1 MCRLKGVGSTYLDR
15 YVWVIERERVSERV
29 SERVRER
36 ERERGRGIWQSA
48 PCKADRNPLKVQ
60 QDRSETGS
68 NFKFIF
74 RKKYFETENSGQTM
88 GLFSRRR

>member
-36 ERERGRGIWQSA
+36 EREREREDVVYGNQHLAKLTGI
-48 PCKADRNPLKVQ
+48 L
-60 QDRSETGS
+60 
-68 NFKFIF
+68 
-74 RKKYFETENSGQTM
+74 
-88 GLFSRRR
+88 

>member
-15 YVWVIERERVSERV
+15 YVWVIERERV

>member
-36 ERERGRGIWQSA
+36 EREREDVVYGNQHLAKLTGI
-48 PCKADRNPLKVQ
+48 L
-60 QDRSETGS
+60 
-68 NFKFIF
+68 
-74 RKKYFETENSGQTM
+74 
-88 GLFSRRR
+88 